1 MRLRFLLCH
10 LTYLMVFLSVWTIA
24 GFPDP
29 AGAQE
34 DQRTIVI
41 LGSGVSPAGDEAE
54 ARQAAIANGLA
65 AAVGNA
71 AQSMLS
77 PEEMRRRFKDLDDLI
92 FRHAEKFIS
101 RYQVLTQSQ
110 TGQQH
115 RVLLEVTVDVD
126 KIHAQLNTYGV
137 AESRPEIPTLL
148 LLIAEQ
154 NIDDYAPRFWWGSGQ
169 KGVADIAMESM
180 IGSLRAQGLKVLTPK
195 EVRGRDDVDW
205 KRYNK
210 AELTFREAASLGSGL
225 GADLVIVGN
234 SLAVPSSA
242 EVGSDMQALK
252 GSVSAHVIDA
262 ENAEQVTKISQT
274 ALGMHADEVEAGAE
288 ALSNAGRLAGQALSR
303 KIIQA
308 WQTSSVRTARIGVV
322 VEGTRN
328 LVHFV
333 KFRRA
338 LTALEGVEKV
348 HIKEMGTNTAAL
360 VVDFKGSG
368 QQLADALKNQSFGSF
383 GIQLIEVRAT
393 DVKLALVAG

>member
-1 MRLRFLLCH
+1 
-10 LTYLMVFLSVWTIA
+10 MVFLSVWTIG

-29 AGAQE
+29 ARAQS
-34 DQRTIVI
+34 DQKTIVI
-41 LGSGVSPAGDEAE
+41 LGTGASPTGDEAE

-65 AAVGNA
+65 AAVGSA
-71 AQSMLS
+71 TQSVLS

-92 FRHAEKFIS
+92 FRHAEKFVS

-115 RVLLEVTVDVD
+115 RVLLEVTVDVK
-126 KIHAQLNTYGV
+126 KIDAQLNTYGV
-137 AESRPEIPTLL
+137 AESKPEIPILL

-154 NIDDYAPRFWWGSGQ
+154 NIDDYAPRFWWGNRQNS
-169 KGVADIAMESM
+169 AAAIAMESM

-195 EVRGRDDVDW
+195 EARQRGDVDW
-205 KRYNK
+205 KRFNK
-210 AELTFREAASLGSGL
+210 AELTFREAASLGAGL

-252 GSVSAHVIDA
+252 GSVSAHVIQA
-262 ENAEQVTKISQT
+262 ENAEQLAKISQT
-274 ALGMHADEVEAGAE
+274 ALGMHDDEVEAGAE
-288 ALSNAGRLAGQALSR
+288 ALSNAGRLAGQELSR

-308 WQTSSVRTARIGVV
+308 WQTRSVSVARIAVL

-338 LTALEGVEKV
+338 LAALEGVEKV

-368 QQLADALKNQSFGSF
+368 QQLAGALKNHSFESF

-393 DVKLALVAG
+393 DLKLALVAG